1 MDDSISRRATLK
13 ALLDKGQ
20 HSRRYKLGDVWE
32 LNFDEIREVIN
43 ALPPAAG
50 PQWTPCSKGLP
61 KKDGDYF
68 VTFNN
73 GMTARLLYIKG
84 LSDEFWMS
92 WVAAWMP
99 MPMPKPYRQN
109 DADLIGDDNG

>member
-1 MDDSISRRATLK
+1 MDDSISRRATLE

-43 ALPPAAG
+43 ALPAVAG

-68 VTFNN
+68 VTTWD
-73 GMTARLLYIKG
+73 GQTTRWLYIKG
-84 LSDEFWMS
+84 MSDEYWMRC
-92 WVAAWMP
+92 ATAWT
-99 MPMPKPYRQN
+99 PMPKPYRKE
-109 DADLIGDDNG
+109 GDGNG